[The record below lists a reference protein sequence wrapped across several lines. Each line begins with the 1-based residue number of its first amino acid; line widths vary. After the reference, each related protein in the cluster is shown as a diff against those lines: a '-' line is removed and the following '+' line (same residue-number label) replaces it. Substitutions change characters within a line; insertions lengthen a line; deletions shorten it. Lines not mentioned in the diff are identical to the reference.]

1 MNKRLLELYIN
12 KVLKGRLVIHGLIL
26 IPEIID
32 GKLFWILEN
41 PNDISYSRFAVKNL
55 IEQSLEDFFNLTTDP
70 FSQLKFGR
78 RKDIEKNLIN
88 LSSDIK
94 ELYISSKLR
103 NEIKNEMREEV
114 TVKFGEYMFT
124 VQGFHYSLTSYH
136 EEVTFETDM
145 MIKKIENLSTG
156 ETLDKK
162 QIEKLLEKIHN
173 DDYQMDL
180 YEVVSW
186 HIGKLIYR
194 SPTIFDQEES
204 YFRDY
209 VTFYDINKNLYE
221 FDWG

>member
-1 MNKRLLELYIN
+1 MNKKLLELYVN
-12 KVLKGRLVIHGLIL
+12 KFIKGELNLYGLIL
-26 IPEIID
+26 TPEIID

-55 IEQSLEDFFNLTTDP
+55 IEQSLEDFFKFVGDP
-70 FSQLKFGR
+70 FSGFAR
-78 RKDIEKNLIN
+78 RKEIEKNLIN
-88 LSSDIK
+88 FAYKIDD
-94 ELYISSKLR
+94 LYISPKLR
-103 NEIKNEMREEV
+103 NEIESEMREEV
-114 TVKFGEYMFT
+114 TVKFGEFMFT
-124 VQGFHYSLTSYH
+124 VQGFHYYLTSYH
-136 EEVTFETDM
+136 EEVTLETDM

-156 ETLDKK
+156 DTLVKK
-162 QIEKLLEKIHN
+162 QIEKLLEQIHK

-180 YEVVSW
+180 YETVSW

-209 VTFYDINKNLYE
+209 VTFYDINKNRYE